1 MREKSYGFHRF
12 SSRLQYSFLNICCS
26 SVFCRQNANR
36 YLVCFGMSSIHEVMI
51 SLLNLPYMTCVFLSL
66 CLQSWII
73 YIQWYVFRTWFVVTM
88 PTDIAFILGCAVFM
102 KLSWINQVSQALMV
116 DHGLDWFTSD
126 LLQPKEFR
134 EIKAYLPIKT
144 FKLRK
149 PFEQLLVRDKIF

>member
-1 MREKSYGFHRF
+1 MECQNIEWSSTRRELSNILQISNYVQDWPQRVTDSLTHLVFQA
-12 SSRLQYSFLNICCS
+12 SSALIT
-26 SVFCRQNANR
+26 
-36 YLVCFGMSSIHEVMI
+36 
-51 SLLNLPYMTCVFLSL
+51 NLSMTSVFLSL

-126 LLQPKEFR
+126 LFQPNEFR
-134 EIKAYLPIKT
+134 EMKAYLPIKN

-149 PFEQLLVRDKIF
+149 LFEQLLVIEVIF

>member
-1 MREKSYGFHRF
+1 MTSENYRVREPFDVPSQ
-12 SSRLQYSFLNICCS
+12 L
-26 SVFCRQNANR
+26 
-36 YLVCFGMSSIHEVMI
+36 SIDHDL
-51 SLLNLPYMTCVFLSL
+51 SMTCVFLSL

-102 KLSWINQVSQALMV
+102 KLSWINQVSRALMV
-116 DHGLDWFTSD
+116 DHGLDWFTRD

-149 PFEQLLVRDKIF
+149 LFEQFIFLLDGILAPCNCFSFIKLLETTFLNQWYNSDSDL